1 MVVVFVGYLGSLRNH
16 ESHDID
22 LFQVQVLRE
31 ISKCGKIV
39 LSTQVLYALKV
50 FASFSL

>member
-16 ESHDID
+16 EIHDID
-22 LFQVQVLRE
+22 LFQVLRE

>member
-22 LFQVQVLRE
+22 LFQVLRE
-31 ISKCGKIV
+31 ISKRGKIV